1 MKKGIIVIFLFVF
14 PISMYLF
21 FASGVNTFTKLPT
34 IAEKVDEL
42 PHWESLSGESVKLQ
56 DKITILGFMGV
67 EVLANKSNAFNLNQ
81 LIYNKNK
88 SFLDFQIVMIVPV
101 ESKVEVEQL
110 IYEFE
115 WAKLASFSGWKFVF
129 AEQEEIQNYYDK
141 LGLVNT
147 LDENAGTPFVY
158 ILDKE
163 RNLRGRKG
171 MNKKGKDE
179 YKEGYSTVSPAELK
193 NEMEDDFKIILYEY
207 RAAYK
212 KNRNQELG
220 IEKIENRK

>member
-14 PISMYLF
+14 PIVAYLF
-21 FASGVNTFTKLPT
+21 FASGVNSFTKLPT
-34 IAEKVDEL
+34 ITEKVDEL
-42 PHWESLSGESVKLQ
+42 PDWESLDGKNIKLQ
-56 DKITILGFMGV
+56 DKITVLGFMGTQ
-67 EVLANKSNAFNLNQ
+67 VLENKSNAFNLNQ

-88 SFLDFQIVMIVPV
+88 SFLDFQIVMIVPI
-101 ESKVEVEQL
+101 EAKTDIEQL

-115 WAKLASFSGWKFVF
+115 WAKLTSFSGWKFVF
-129 AEQEEIQNYYDK
+129 ATKDEIKNYYNK
-141 LGLVNT
+141 LGLINT

-171 MNKKGKDE
+171 MNKKGKEE
-179 YKEGYSTVSPAELK
+179 YKEGYSTISPAELK

-207 RAAYK
+207 RAAFK
-212 KNRNQELG
+212 KNQPKRE
-220 IEKIENRK
+220 I

>member
-1 MKKGIIVIFLFVF
+1 MKKGIVVIFLFVL
-14 PISMYLF
+14 PIVAYLF
-21 FASGVNTFTKLPT
+21 FASGVNSFTTLPT
-34 IAEKVDEL
+34 ITEKVDEL
-42 PHWESLSGESVKLQ
+42 PAWESLSGEPILLQ
-56 DKITILGFMGV
+56 DKITVLGFMGT

-88 SFLDFQIVMIVPV
+88 DFLDFQVVMVVPM
-101 ESKVEVEQL
+101 ETKSEVEEL
-110 IYEFE
+110 IHEFE

-129 AEQEEIQNYYDK
+129 ATQDEIKSYYDK

-147 LDENAGTPFVY
+147 LDQNAGTPYVY

-171 MNKKGKDE
+171 MNNKGKEE
-179 YKEGYSTVSPAELK
+179 YKEGYSTISPAELK

-207 RAAYK
+207 RAAFK
-212 KNRNQELG
+212 KNQPRRE
-220 IEKIENRK
+220 I

>member
-1 MKKGIIVIFLFVF
+1 MKKGIIVVFLFVL
-14 PISMYLF
+14 PIVAYLF
-21 FASGVNTFTKLPT
+21 FASGVNSFTKLPT
-34 IAEKVDEL
+34 ITEKVDEL
-42 PHWESLSGESVKLQ
+42 PDWESLDGDKIKLQ
-56 DKITILGFMGV
+56 DKITVLGFMGTD
-67 EVLANKSNAFNLNQ
+67 VLKNKSNSFNLNQ

-88 SFLDFQIVMIVPV
+88 SFLDFQIVMVVPI
-101 ESKVEVEQL
+101 ESKKEVEQL
-110 IYEFE
+110 IHEFE

-129 AEQEEIQNYYDK
+129 AEKNEIQNYYNI

-147 LDENAGTPFVY
+147 LDENTGTPFVY

-179 YKEGYSTVSPAELK
+179 YKEGYSTISPAELK

-212 KNRNQELG
+212 KNRNSELG
-220 IEKIENRK
+220 IPN

>member
-1 MKKGIIVIFLFVF
+1 MKKGIIVVFLFIL
-14 PISMYLF
+14 PIVAYLF
-21 FASGVNTFTKLPT
+21 FASGVNSFTKLPT
-34 IAEKVDEL
+34 ITESVSEL
-42 PHWESLSGESVKLQ
+42 PEWESLNGESVKLQ
-56 DKITILGFMGV
+56 DKITVLGFMGT
-67 EVLANKSNAFNLNQ
+67 EVLPNKSNAFNLNQ

-88 SFLDFQIVMIVPV
+88 SFEDFQIVMIVPTDA
-101 ESKVEVEQL
+101 KTDVEQL
-110 IYEFE
+110 IHEFE

-129 AEQEEIQNYYDK
+129 AEDDEIQNYYDK

-179 YKEGYSTVSPAELK
+179 YKEGYSTISPAELK

-212 KNRNQELG
+212 KNQPKRE
-220 IEKIENRK
+220 I

>member
-1 MKKGIIVIFLFVF
+1 MKKGIIVVFLFIL
-14 PISMYLF
+14 PIVAYLF
-21 FASGVNTFTKLPT
+21 FASGVNSFTKLPT
-34 IAEKVDEL
+34 ITENVAEL
-42 PHWESLSGESVKLQ
+42 PNWESLNGESVKLQ
-56 DKITILGFMGV
+56 DKITVLGFMGT
-67 EVLANKSNAFNLNQ
+67 EILPNKSNAFNLNQ

-88 SFLDFQIVMIVPV
+88 SFEDFQIVMIVPTDA
-101 ESKVEVEQL
+101 KTDVEQL
-110 IYEFE
+110 IHEFE

-129 AEQEEIQNYYDK
+129 AEKDEIQNYYDK

-147 LDENAGTPFVY
+147 LDENTGTPFVY

-179 YKEGYSTVSPAELK
+179 YKEGYSTISPAELK

-212 KNRNQELG
+212 KNQPKRQ
-220 IEKIENRK
+220 I

>member
-1 MKKGIIVIFLFVF
+1 MKKGIVVVFLFVL
-14 PISMYLF
+14 PIVAYLF
-21 FASGVNTFTKLPT
+21 FASGVNSFTKLPVVT
-34 IAEKVDEL
+34 ENVAEFPE
-42 PHWESLSGESVKLQ
+42 WESLNQETIKLQ
-56 DKITILGFMGV
+56 DKITVLGFMGTN
-67 EVLANKSNAFNLNQ
+67 VLENKSNYFNLNQ

-88 SFLDFQIVMIVPV
+88 SFQDFQIVMVVPS
-101 ESKVEVEQL
+101 EAKAEVEQL

-115 WAKLASFSGWKFVF
+115 WAKLASFSGWKFIF
-129 AEQEEIQNYYDK
+129 ASQDEIKEYYNK

-171 MNKKGKDE
+171 MNNKGKEE
-179 YKEGYSTVSPAELK
+179 YREGYSTISPAELK
-193 NEMEDDFKIILYEY
+193 NEMEDDFKVILYEY

-212 KNRNQELG
+212 KNQPRRE
-220 IEKIENRK
+220 I

>member
-1 MKKGIIVIFLFVF
+1 MKKGIIVVFLFIL
-14 PISMYLF
+14 PIVAYLF
-21 FASGVNTFTKLPT
+21 FASGVNSFTKLPT
-34 IAEKVDEL
+34 ITESVSEL
-42 PHWESLSGESVKLQ
+42 PEWESLNGESVKLQ
-56 DKITILGFMGV
+56 DKITVLGFMGT
-67 EVLANKSNAFNLNQ
+67 EVLPNKSNAFNLNQ

-88 SFLDFQIVMIVPV
+88 SFEDFQIVMIVPTDA
-101 ESKVEVEQL
+101 KTDVEQL
-110 IYEFE
+110 IHEFE

-129 AEQEEIQNYYDK
+129 AEEDEIQNYYDK

-179 YKEGYSTVSPAELK
+179 YKEGYSTISPAELK

-212 KNRNQELG
+212 KNQPKRE
-220 IEKIENRK
+220 I